1 MPYHFDDWMVI
12 LQRWEPVISAFFP
25 SQIPFWIEIQ
35 GLPLHYW
42 KPKMLTDIGEGVG
55 DLLDHELT
63 PTAARIQVMVNGL
76 EPLIKE
82 TIVEFDNGTEALVT
96 LDYKRLKSHCTHCHR
111 LTHAKKDCPGL
122 QPRKDLSRELSPLQS
137 HQNRGTN
144 TTSHS
149 FQKRGSRDSAR
160 SHYHPYKR
168 PEKLNFDRTS
178 ESRAPR
184 DYGSKFQSTPSERIL
199 VNKSYSMARVSPR
212 KHDYYKGDS
221 SRVIRAPV
229 QNSEVPIRNAPAQS
243 FQWREKTP
251 VRENTLLETSQSSR
265 NRRPPLE
272 RPVTEI
278 PNLIDPPPIPTTE
291 AVMGELCDVTI
302 QYTSCIDPTESAA
315 RKQRVLQGETK
326 GLMAQTA
333 TSIIES
339 AKQAHLNN
347 AAMLEIQQIRS

>member
-1 MPYHFDDWMVI
+1 
-12 LQRWEPVISAFFP
+12 
-25 SQIPFWIEIQ
+25 
-35 GLPLHYW
+35 
-42 KPKMLTDIGEGVG
+42 
-55 DLLDHELT
+55 
-63 PTAARIQVMVNGL
+63 
-76 EPLIKE
+76 
-82 TIVEFDNGTEALVT
+82 
-96 LDYKRLKSHCTHCHR
+96 
-111 LTHAKKDCPGL
+111 PG
-122 QPRKDLSRELSPLQS
+122 
-137 HQNRGTN
+137 
-144 TTSHS
+144 
-149 FQKRGSRDSAR
+149 
-160 SHYHPYKR
+160 
-168 PEKLNFDRTS
+168 KLNFDRTS

-199 VNKSYSMARVSPR
+199 VNKSYSLARVSPR
-212 KHDYYKGDS
+212 KHDCYKGDS

-326 GLMAQTA
+326 GL
-333 TSIIES
+333 
-339 AKQAHLNN
+339 
-347 AAMLEIQQIRS
+347 